1 MFIFWPQITRWI
13 HRFMARRAEDM
24 VRKMAGMPSRKEEE
38 RRRKQQEKRQR
49 ASGSRSNY
57 SRDPR
62 SGGYAA
68 NPEEVVHNM
77 QQYAEDVEFV
87 ETKEY
92 SETEIREDDTKG
104 NERIYRE
111 SQVSDVEYIEIKDN
125 G

>member
-13 HRFMARRAEDM
+13 HRLMVRRAEDM

-38 RRRKQQEKRQR
+38 RRRKQQEKQQR
-49 ASGSRSNY
+49 ASGSHRNH
-57 SRDPR
+57 SRGSR
-62 SGGYAA
+62 SGGHAG
-68 NPEEVVHNM
+68 NPEEVVRNM

-87 ETKEY
+87 ETKKY
-92 SETEIREDDTKG
+92 SETEISEEDSKG
-104 NERIYRE
+104 NRHIYRE